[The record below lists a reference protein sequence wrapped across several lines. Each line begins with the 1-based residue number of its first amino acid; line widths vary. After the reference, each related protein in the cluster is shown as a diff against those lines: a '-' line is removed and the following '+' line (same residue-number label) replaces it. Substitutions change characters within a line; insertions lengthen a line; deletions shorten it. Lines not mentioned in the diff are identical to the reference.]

1 MPSLMLRGLDAALT
15 ARIKAYARLR
25 EISAPEAA
33 ALLLDAGL
41 RASERASRAAHA
53 RSASMTANERS
64 VIARTGAAA
73 RHHQN

>member
-1 MPSLMLRGLDAALT
+1 MPSLMLSGLDAALT

-25 EISAPEAA
+25 EISVPEAA

-53 RSASMTANERS
+53 RSASMTASERS
-64 VIARTGAAA
+64 AIARSGAAA
-73 RHHQN
+73 RYDQD